1 MRRHWRH
8 DLADAKETED
18 KYRTRFEQLAEP
30 ERTKLNAALQDAEAD
45 ALPLRD
51 QAAETR
57 TWMRSHPGVRERIRH
72 IDHELSSEAPIARAV
87 DVPHVSA
94 APPDRDL
101 GIEL

>member
-8 DLADAKETED
+8 DLADATRAED
-18 KYRTRFEQLAEP
+18 TCRTRFEQLTAP
-30 ERTKLNAALQDAEAD
+30 ERTTLNAALEDAEAD
-45 ALPLRD
+45 ALPLRG
-51 QAAETR
+51 QAAET
-57 TWMRSHPGVRERIRH
+57 TNWLRSHPGVTERIRR
-72 IDHELSSEAPIARAV
+72 IDHELSSETPIARAV